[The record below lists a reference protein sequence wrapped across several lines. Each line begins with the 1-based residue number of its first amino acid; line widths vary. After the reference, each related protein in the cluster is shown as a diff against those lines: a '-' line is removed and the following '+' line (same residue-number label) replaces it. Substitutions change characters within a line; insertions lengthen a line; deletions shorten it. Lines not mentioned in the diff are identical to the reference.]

1 MLIRDIAAAYGCEI
15 ALKLGSLSNKEGEQI
30 ADVTFSLVAFQ
41 NMQQERISVG
51 SISEQT
57 FLITSQ

>member
-1 MLIRDIAAAYGCEI
+1 MLIRDIAAAYGREI

>member
-1 MLIRDIAAAYGCEI
+1 MLIRDIAAAYGREI
-15 ALKLGSLSNKEGEQI
+15 ALKLDSLSNKEGEQI